1 MTGLDLSVDEELSC
15 AFEPC
20 LNESSKKG
28 IMSKSFE
35 QILEEQQRRVA
46 QDEPIEHVIASLH
59 AEGLTI
65 TDSMKAVRSLYGVDL
80 GIAKELVSSHPV
92 WAKVVE
98 ANEPLHALLRRLVQD
113 WPETDNGDTVD
124 VDAMDAEGR

>member
-1 MTGLDLSVDEELSC
+1 
-15 AFEPC
+15 
-20 LNESSKKG
+20 
-28 IMSKSFE
+28 MSKSFE

-46 QDEPIEHVIASLH
+46 QDEPIESVIASLH

-80 GIAKELVSSHPV
+80 GTGKELVSSHPV

>member
-65 TDSMKAVRSLYGVDL
+65 TDSMKAVRSL
-80 GIAKELVSSHPV
+80 
-92 WAKVVE
+92 
-98 ANEPLHALLRRLVQD
+98 VQD